1 MSNLPAPYV
10 PQNATTVDIITGGGL
25 SGFVEFA
32 KVMAA
37 AGALPQ
43 GVSGNP
49 ANLLYLVMAGIDAGF
64 RPMQALELYDMI
76 QGKPA
81 LSAEGKRVAMLRDGH
96 EFETVEESATS
107 CTVRGRRRGSQT
119 WHTASYTL
127 DEAKK
132 AGLIKPGSNW
142 DKHPSDMLFARA
154 TARLC
159 RRYFPDVAAG
169 VATIEDLQDSRA
181 ATAKRPDMA
190 AVAAQREQQSPAP
203 VDEEHLRREVA
214 AIAEEQR
221 ADHDGVIGED
231 PPAELW
237 PAVAQPGADR

>member
-1 MSNLPAPYV
+1 MTIATPEQAPYL
-10 PQNATTVDIITGGGL
+10 PQTATTLDLITSGQLG
-25 SGFVEFA
+25 GFVEFA

-43 GVSGNP
+43 GIAGNP

-96 EFETVEESATS
+96 EFETVEETPTS
-107 CTVRGRRRGSQT
+107 CAVRGRRRGSQK
-119 WHTASYTL
+119 WHTADYTL

-132 AGLIKPGSNW
+132 AGLMKPGSNW

-169 VATIEDLQDSRA
+169 VATTEDLLDARASQQQRTPDLAA
-181 ATAKRPDMA
+181 ATA
-190 AVAAQREQQSPAP
+190 VAAPPDQEQLREQVSQIAGEHVDAVTGEVP
-203 VDEEHLRREVA
+203 V
-214 AIAEEQR
+214 
-221 ADHDGVIGED
+221 
-231 PPAELW
+231 LW
-237 PAVAQPGADR
+237 PDVAQPGSKDAE